1 MYTLDIKDKFILEN
15 VELLEK
21 VVAARQRKAQGI
33 EDMHDR
39 VYEQMLKRKLLRYT
53 ADLHV

>member
-15 VELLEK
+15 VGLLEK
-21 VVAARQRKAQGI
+21 VVAATQRKAQGI

-53 ADLHV
+53 ADLHA